1 MKNIFM
7 FVSFFVL
14 FACSINA
21 EVVTKTVTKTSTG
34 EGHGLSREEAVNNA
48 IVEAIGKMSGVSISS
63 IKKSNVLSVNSNSG
77 SDMVDSYS
85 ERISKATKG
94 KADSYEI
101 NDVYQDG
108 SGNWVAKVTIKNS
121 KTTKSYKAP
130 GLDNKQRRSLAVF
143 NASDGDA
150 RGLGENLKTHIITN
164 LTKSRKFNILDRDNG
179 GYYEMEKA
187 LIKSSNANSDEIY
200 KLKNVLG
207 SDYLMIFDIKA
218 AQARTKHSN
227 LTGQN
232 ITKAEFAVDYQVILF
247 ATREVKYSNTLTMS
261 VSVKDDLKSNEE
273 AYKKIADKITSDIL
287 NAIYPLKIASVN
299 GKEVVFTQ
307 NLNVGERF
315 ECFSQ
320 GKALKDSY
328 TKQGTNDMRVESKVG
343 EVEITRVTP
352 KLSYAKIIDGQ
363 MKEGYICRPLG
374 GGSGSG
380 YSEGRDANYQL
391 NDGGGVNLGF

>member
-1 MKNIFM
+1 MKKYLFIFA
-7 FVSFFVL
+7 FL
-14 FACSINA
+14 ACALNA
-21 EVVTKTVTKTSTG
+21 EVLTHTSTKTAMG
-34 EGHGLSREEAVNNA
+34 EGHGLTREEAINNA
-48 IVEAIGKMSGVSISS
+48 IVEAVGKISGVNINS
-63 IKKSNVLSVNSNSG
+63 IKKSNTQAISDNSG
-77 SDMVDSYS
+77 SNIVDTYS
-85 ERISKATKG
+85 NDISKATKG
-94 KADSYEI
+94 RADSYEI
-101 NDVYQDG
+101 ISTNQDSTG
-108 SGNWVAKVTIKNS
+108 KWVVVVEIKNS

-143 NASDGDA
+143 NASYGYT
-150 RGLGENLKTHIITN
+150 RGLGENLKTHIISN

-218 AQARTKHSN
+218 AQARTKQSN

-247 ATREVKYSNTLTMS
+247 ATREVKYSNTLAMS
-261 VSVKDDLKSNEE
+261 VSVKDDIKSNEM
-273 AYKKIADKITSDIL
+273 AFKNIADKITSDIL

-299 GKEVVFTQ
+299 GQEVVFTQ

-328 TKQGTNDMRVESKVG
+328 TKQSTNDMRVESKVG
-343 EVEITRVTP
+343 EVEITRADP

-374 GGSGSG
+374 GGSGPG
-380 YSEGRDANYQL
+380 YSEGRDVNYQL

>member
-1 MKNIFM
+1 MKKYLFIFA
-7 FVSFFVL
+7 FL
-14 FACSINA
+14 ACALNA
-21 EVVTKTVTKTSTG
+21 EVVTHTSTKTATG
-34 EGHGLSREEAVNNA
+34 EGYGLTREEAINNA
-48 IVEAIGKMSGVSISS
+48 IIEAIGKINGVNINS
-63 IKKSNVLSVNSNSG
+63 IKKSNTQAISDNSG
-77 SDMVDSYS
+77 SNIVDAYS
-85 ERISKATKG
+85 NDISKATKG
-94 KADSYEI
+94 RADSYEI
-101 NDVYQDG
+101 ISTNQDSTG
-108 SGNWVAKVTIKNS
+108 KWVAVVEIKNS

-143 NASDGDA
+143 NASYGDT
-150 RGLGENLKTHIITN
+150 RGLGENLKTHIISN

-187 LIKSSNANSDEIY
+187 LISSGNAGSDEIY

-207 SDYLMIFDIKA
+207 SDYLMIFDVKA
-218 AQARTKHSN
+218 AQARTKQSN

-247 ATREVKYSNTLTMS
+247 ATREVKYSNTLAMS
-261 VSVKDDLKSNEE
+261 VSVKDDLKSNE
-273 AYKKIADKITSDIL
+273 AAFKKIADKITSDIL
-287 NAIYPLKIASVN
+287 NAIYPLKIANIN
-299 GKEVVFTQ
+299 GQEVVFTQ

-328 TKQGTNDMRVESKVG
+328 TKQSTNDMRVESKVG
-343 EVEITRVTP
+343 EVEITRADP

>member
-1 MKNIFM
+1 MKKYLFIFA
-7 FVSFFVL
+7 FL
-14 FACSINA
+14 ACALNA
-21 EVVTKTVTKTSTG
+21 EVVTHTSTKTATG
-34 EGHGLSREEAVNNA
+34 EGHGLTREEAINNA
-48 IVEAIGKMSGVSISS
+48 IVEAVGKISGVNINS
-63 IKKSNVLSVNSNSG
+63 IKKSNTQAISDNSG
-77 SDMVDSYS
+77 SNIVDTYLND
-85 ERISKATKG
+85 ISKATKG
-94 KADSYEI
+94 RADSYEI
-101 NDVYQDG
+101 ISTNQDSTG
-108 SGNWVAKVTIKNS
+108 KWVAVVEIKNS

-143 NASDGDA
+143 NASDGDT

-328 TKQGTNDMRVESKVG
+328 TKQSTNDMRVESKVG
-343 EVEITRVTP
+343 EVEITRADP

-380 YSEGRDANYQL
+380 YSEGRDTNYQL

>member
-1 MKNIFM
+1 MKKYLFIFA
-7 FVSFFVL
+7 FL
-14 FACSINA
+14 ACALNA
-21 EVVTKTVTKTSTG
+21 EVLTHTSTKTAMG
-34 EGHGLSREEAVNNA
+34 EGHGLTREEAINNA
-48 IVEAIGKMSGVSISS
+48 IIEAIGKINGVNINS
-63 IKKSNVLSVNSNSG
+63 IKKSNTQAQSDNSG
-77 SDMVDSYS
+77 SNIVDAYS
-85 ERISKATKG
+85 NDISKATKG
-94 KADSYEI
+94 RADSYEI
-101 NDVYQDG
+101 ISTNQDSTG
-108 SGNWVAKVTIKNS
+108 KWVAVVEIKNS

-143 NASDGDA
+143 NASYGDT
-150 RGLGENLKTHIITN
+150 RGLGENLKIHIISN

-187 LIKSSNANSDEIY
+187 LIKSSNVNSDEIY

-218 AQARTKHSN
+218 AQARTKQSN

-299 GKEVVFTQ
+299 GQEVVFTQ

-328 TKQGTNDMRVESKVG
+328 TKQSTSDMRVETRAG
-343 EVEITRVTP
+343 QVEITRADP

-380 YSEGRDANYQL
+380 YSEGRDVNYQL

>member
-1 MKNIFM
+1 MKKYLFIFA
-7 FVSFFVL
+7 FL
-14 FACSINA
+14 ACALNA
-21 EVVTKTVTKTSTG
+21 EVVTHTSTKTATG
-34 EGHGLSREEAVNNA
+34 EGHGLTREEAINNA
-48 IVEAIGKMSGVSISS
+48 IIEAVGKISGVNISS
-63 IKKSNVLSVNSNSG
+63 IKRSSTQAISDNSG
-77 SDMVDSYS
+77 SNILDAYS
-85 ERISKATKG
+85 NDISKATKG
-94 KADSYEI
+94 RADSYEI
-101 NDVYQDG
+101 ISANQDSTG
-108 SGNWVAKVTIKNS
+108 KWVAVVEIKNS

-143 NASDGDA
+143 NASYGDT
-150 RGLGENLKTHIITN
+150 RGLGENLKTHIISN

-207 SDYLMIFDIKA
+207 SDYLMIFDLKA
-218 AQARTKHSN
+218 AQARTKQSN

-247 ATREVKYSNTLTMS
+247 ATREVKYSNTLAMS

-299 GKEVVFTQ
+299 GQEVVFTQ

-328 TKQGTNDMRVESKVG
+328 TKQSTGDMRVESKVG
-343 EVEITRVTP
+343 EVEITRADP

-374 GGSGSG
+374 GGSGPG

>member
-1 MKNIFM
+1 MKKYLFIFA
-7 FVSFFVL
+7 FLACVL
-14 FACSINA
+14 NA
-21 EVVTKTVTKTSTG
+21 EVLTHISTKTAMG
-34 EGHGLSREEAVNNA
+34 EGHGLTREEAINNA
-48 IVEAIGKMSGVSISS
+48 IIEAIGKINGVNINS
-63 IKKSNVLSVNSNSG
+63 IKKSNTQAISDNSG
-77 SDMVDSYS
+77 SNIVDTYLND
-85 ERISKATKG
+85 ISKATKG
-94 KADSYEI
+94 RADSYEI
-101 NDVYQDG
+101 ISTNQDSTG
-108 SGNWVAKVTIKNS
+108 KWAAVVEIKNS

-143 NASDGDA
+143 NASYGDT
-150 RGLGENLKTHIITN
+150 RGLGENLKTHIISN

-187 LIKSSNANSDEIY
+187 LIDSGDTKRDEIY

-218 AQARTKHSN
+218 AQARTKQSN

-299 GKEVVFTQ
+299 GQEVVFTQ

-328 TKQGTNDMRVESKVG
+328 TKQSTGDMRVESKVG
-343 EVEITRVTP
+343 EVEITRADP

>member
-1 MKNIFM
+1 MKKYLFIFA
-7 FVSFFVL
+7 FL
-14 FACSINA
+14 ACALNA
-21 EVVTKTVTKTSTG
+21 EVLTHTSTKTAMG
-34 EGHGLSREEAVNNA
+34 EGHGLTREEAINNA
-48 IVEAIGKMSGVSISS
+48 IIEAIGKINGVNINS
-63 IKKSNVLSVNSNSG
+63 IKKSNTQAISDNSG
-77 SDMVDSYS
+77 SNIVDAYS
-85 ERISKATKG
+85 NDISKATKG
-94 KADSYEI
+94 RADSYEI
-101 NDVYQDG
+101 ISTNQDSTG
-108 SGNWVAKVTIKNS
+108 KWAAVVEIKNS

-143 NASDGDA
+143 NASYGDT
-150 RGLGENLKTHIITN
+150 RGLGENLKTHIISN

-187 LIKSSNANSDEIY
+187 LIDSGDTKRDEIY

-218 AQARTKHSN
+218 AQARTKQSN

-299 GKEVVFTQ
+299 GQEVVFTQ

-328 TKQGTNDMRVESKVG
+328 TKQSTGDMRVESKVG
-343 EVEITRVTP
+343 EVEITRADP

-363 MKEGYICRPLG
+363 MKEGYICRSLG

>member
-1 MKNIFM
+1 MKKYLFIFA
-7 FVSFFVL
+7 FL
-14 FACSINA
+14 ACALNA
-21 EVVTKTVTKTSTG
+21 EVVTHTSTKTATG
-34 EGHGLSREEAVNNA
+34 EGYGLTREEAINNA
-48 IVEAIGKMSGVSISS
+48 IVEAVGKISGVNINS
-63 IKKSNVLSVNSNSG
+63 IKKSNTQAISDNSG
-77 SDMVDSYS
+77 SNIVDAYS
-85 ERISKATKG
+85 NDISKATKG
-94 KADSYEI
+94 RADSYEI
-101 NDVYQDG
+101 ISTNQDSTG
-108 SGNWVAKVTIKNS
+108 KWVAVVEIKNS

-130 GLDNKQRRSLAVF
+130 GLDNQQRRSLAVF
-143 NASDGDA
+143 NASYGDT
-150 RGLGENLKTHIITN
+150 RGLGENLKTHIISN

-218 AQARTKHSN
+218 AQARTKQSN

-232 ITKAEFAVDYQVILF
+232 ITKAEVVVDYQVILF

-261 VSVKDDLKSNEE
+261 VSVKDDLKSNE
-273 AYKKIADKITSDIL
+273 AAFKKIADKITSDIL

-299 GKEVVFTQ
+299 GQEVVFTQ

-328 TKQGTNDMRVESKVG
+328 TKQSTSDMRVETRAG
-343 EVEITRVTP
+343 QVEITRADP

-374 GGSGSG
+374 GGSGPG

>member
-1 MKNIFM
+1 MKKYLFIFA
-7 FVSFFVL
+7 FL
-14 FACSINA
+14 ACALNA
-21 EVVTKTVTKTSTG
+21 EVVTHTNTKTAMG
-34 EGHGLSREEAVNNA
+34 EGYGLTREEAINNA
-48 IVEAIGKMSGVSISS
+48 IIEAIGKINGVNINS
-63 IKKSNVLSVNSNSG
+63 IKKSNTQAISDNSG
-77 SDMVDSYS
+77 SNIVDAYS
-85 ERISKATKG
+85 NDISKATKG
-94 KADSYEI
+94 RADSYEI
-101 NDVYQDG
+101 ISANQDSTG
-108 SGNWVAKVTIKNS
+108 KWVAVVEIKNS

-143 NASDGDA
+143 NASYGDT
-150 RGLGENLKTHIITN
+150 RGLGENLKTHIISN

-187 LIKSSNANSDEIY
+187 LIDGGDTKRDEIY

-218 AQARTKHSN
+218 AQARTKQSN

-232 ITKAEFAVDYQVILF
+232 ITKAEVAVDYQVILF
-247 ATREVKYSNTLTMS
+247 ATREVKYSNTLAMS
-261 VSVKDDLKSNEE
+261 VSVKDDLKSNE
-273 AYKKIADKITSDIL
+273 AAFKKIADKITSDIL

-299 GKEVVFTQ
+299 GQEVVFTQ

-328 TKQGTNDMRVESKVG
+328 TKQSTSDMRVESKVG
-343 EVEITRVTP
+343 EVEITRADP

-374 GGSGSG
+374 GGSSPG

>member
-1 MKNIFM
+1 MKKYLFIFA
-7 FVSFFVL
+7 FL
-14 FACSINA
+14 ACALNA
-21 EVVTKTVTKTSTG
+21 EVVTHTSTKAAMG
-34 EGHGLSREEAVNNA
+34 EGHGLTREEAINNA
-48 IVEAIGKMSGVSISS
+48 IVEAVGKISGVNINS
-63 IKKSNVLSVNSNSG
+63 IKKSNTQAISDNSG
-77 SDMVDSYS
+77 SNIVDTYLND
-85 ERISKATKG
+85 INKATKG
-94 KADSYEI
+94 RVDSYEI
-101 NDVYQDG
+101 ISTNQDSTG
-108 SGNWVAKVTIKNS
+108 KWVAVVEIKNS

-143 NASDGDA
+143 NASYGDT
-150 RGLGENLKTHIITN
+150 RGLGENLKTHIISN

-218 AQARTKHSN
+218 AQARTKQSN
-227 LTGQN
+227 LTGQK
-232 ITKAEFAVDYQVILF
+232 ITKAEVAVDYQVILF
-247 ATREVKYSNTLTMS
+247 ATREVKYSNTLAMS
-261 VSVKDDLKSNEE
+261 VSVKDDLKSNE
-273 AYKKIADKITSDIL
+273 AAFKKIADKITSDIL

-328 TKQGTNDMRVESKVG
+328 TKQSTSDMRVETRAG
-343 EVEITRVTP
+343 QVEITRADP
-352 KLSYAKIIDGQ
+352 KLSYAKIIEGQ

-374 GGSGSG
+374 GGSGPG

>member
-1 MKNIFM
+1 MKKYLFIFA
-7 FVSFFVL
+7 FL
-14 FACSINA
+14 ACALNA
-21 EVVTKTVTKTSTG
+21 EVVTHTSTKTAMG
-34 EGHGLSREEAVNNA
+34 EGHGLTREEAINNA
-48 IVEAIGKMSGVSISS
+48 IVEAVGKISGVNISS
-63 IKKSNVLSVNSNSG
+63 IKRSSTQAISDNSG
-77 SDMVDSYS
+77 SNIVDAYS
-85 ERISKATKG
+85 NDISKATKG
-94 KADSYEI
+94 RADSYEI
-101 NDVYQDG
+101 ISTNQDSTG
-108 SGNWVAKVTIKNS
+108 KWVAVVEIKNS

-143 NASDGDA
+143 NASYGDT

-207 SDYLMIFDIKA
+207 SEYLMIFDLKA
-218 AQARTKHSN
+218 AQARTKQSN

-299 GKEVVFTQ
+299 GQEVVFTQ

-328 TKQGTNDMRVESKVG
+328 TKQSTNDMRVESKVG
-343 EVEITRVTP
+343 EVEITRADP

>member
-1 MKNIFM
+1 MKKYLFIFA
-7 FVSFFVL
+7 FL
-14 FACSINA
+14 ACALNA
-21 EVVTKTVTKTSTG
+21 EVVTHTSTKTATG
-34 EGHGLSREEAVNNA
+34 EGYGLTREEAINNA
-48 IVEAIGKMSGVSISS
+48 IIEAVGKIGGVNISS
-63 IKKSNVLSVNSNSG
+63 IKRSSTQAISDNSG
-77 SDMVDSYS
+77 SNIVDTYLND
-85 ERISKATKG
+85 INKATKG
-94 KADSYEI
+94 RADSYEI
-101 NDVYQDG
+101 ISTNQDSTG
-108 SGNWVAKVTIKNS
+108 KWVAVVEIKNS

-143 NASDGDA
+143 NASYGYT
-150 RGLGENLKTHIITN
+150 RGLGENLKTHIISN

-218 AQARTKHSN
+218 AQARTKQSN

-247 ATREVKYSNTLTMS
+247 ATREVKYSNTLAMS
-261 VSVKDDLKSNEE
+261 VSVKDDIKSNEM
-273 AYKKIADKITSDIL
+273 AFKNIADKITSDIL

-299 GKEVVFTQ
+299 GQEVVFTQ

-328 TKQGTNDMRVESKVG
+328 TKQSTNDMRVESKVG
-343 EVEITRVTP
+343 EVEITRADP

-374 GGSGSG
+374 GGSGPG
-380 YSEGRDANYQL
+380 YSEGRDVNYQL

>member
-1 MKNIFM
+1 MKKYLFIFA
-7 FVSFFVL
+7 FL
-14 FACSINA
+14 ACALNA
-21 EVVTKTVTKTSTG
+21 EVVTHTNTKTAMG
-34 EGHGLSREEAVNNA
+34 EGHGLTREEAINNA
-48 IVEAIGKMSGVSISS
+48 IIEAVGKISGVNINS
-63 IKKSNVLSVNSNSG
+63 IKKSNTQAISDNSG
-77 SDMVDSYS
+77 SNIVDAYS
-85 ERISKATKG
+85 NDISKATKG
-94 KADSYEI
+94 RADSYEI
-101 NDVYQDG
+101 ISTNQDSTG
-108 SGNWVAKVTIKNS
+108 KWVAVVEIKNS

-143 NASDGDA
+143 NASYGDT
-150 RGLGENLKTHIITN
+150 RGLGENLKTHIISN

-207 SDYLMIFDIKA
+207 SEYLMIFDIKA
-218 AQARTKHSN
+218 AQARTKQSN

-299 GKEVVFTQ
+299 GQEVVFTQ
-307 NLNVGERF
+307 NLSVGERF

-328 TKQGTNDMRVESKVG
+328 TKQSTSDMRVESKVG

>member
-1 MKNIFM
+1 MKKYLFIFA
-7 FVSFFVL
+7 FL
-14 FACSINA
+14 ACALNA
-21 EVVTKTVTKTSTG
+21 EVVTHTSTKTATG
-34 EGHGLSREEAVNNA
+34 EGHGLTREEAINNA
-48 IVEAIGKMSGVSISS
+48 IVEAVGKINGVNISS
-63 IKKSNVLSVNSNSG
+63 IKRSSTQAISDNSG
-77 SDMVDSYS
+77 SNIVDAYS
-85 ERISKATKG
+85 NDISKATKG
-94 KADSYEI
+94 RADSYEI
-101 NDVYQDG
+101 ISTNQDSTG
-108 SGNWVAKVTIKNS
+108 KWVAVVEIKNS

-143 NASDGDA
+143 NASYGDT
-150 RGLGENLKTHIITN
+150 RGLGENLKTHIISN

-187 LIKSSNANSDEIY
+187 LIDSGDTKRDEIY

-218 AQARTKHSN
+218 AQARTKQSN

-299 GKEVVFTQ
+299 GQEVVFTQ

-328 TKQGTNDMRVESKVG
+328 TKQSTSDMRVESKVG
-343 EVEITRVTP
+343 EVEITRADP
-352 KLSYAKIIDGQ
+352 KLSYAKIIEGQ

-374 GGSGSG
+374 GGSGPG

>member
-1 MKNIFM
+1 MKKYLFIFA
-7 FVSFFVL
+7 FL
-14 FACSINA
+14 ACALNA
-21 EVVTKTVTKTSTG
+21 EVVTHTSTKTAMG
-34 EGHGLSREEAVNNA
+34 EGHGLTREEAINNA
-48 IVEAIGKMSGVSISS
+48 IVEAVGKISGVNISS
-63 IKKSNVLSVNSNSG
+63 IKRSSTQAISDNSG
-77 SDMVDSYS
+77 SNIVDAYS
-85 ERISKATKG
+85 NDISKATKG

-101 NDVYQDG
+101 ISANQDSAG
-108 SGNWVAKVTIKNS
+108 KWVAVVEIKNS

-143 NASDGDA
+143 NASNGDT
-150 RGLGENLKTHIITN
+150 RGLGENLKTHIISN

-218 AQARTKHSN
+218 AQARTKQSN

-232 ITKAEFAVDYQVILF
+232 ITKAEVAVDYQVILF
-247 ATREVKYSNTLTMS
+247 ATREVKYSNTLAMS
-261 VSVKDDLKSNEE
+261 VSVKDDLKSNE
-273 AYKKIADKITSDIL
+273 AAFKKIADKITSDIL

-299 GKEVVFTQ
+299 GQEVVFTQ

-328 TKQGTNDMRVESKVG
+328 TKQSTSDMRVETRAG
-343 EVEITRVTP
+343 QVEITRADP

-374 GGSGSG
+374 GGSGPG

>member
-1 MKNIFM
+1 MKKYLFIFA
-7 FVSFFVL
+7 FL
-14 FACSINA
+14 ACALNA
-21 EVVTKTVTKTSTG
+21 EVLTHTSTKTAMG
-34 EGHGLSREEAVNNA
+34 EGHGLTREEAINNA
-48 IVEAIGKMSGVSISS
+48 IIEAIGKINGVNINS
-63 IKKSNVLSVNSNSG
+63 IKKSNTQAQSDNSG
-77 SDMVDSYS
+77 SNIVDTYLND
-85 ERISKATKG
+85 INKATKG
-94 KADSYEI
+94 RADSYEI
-101 NDVYQDG
+101 ISTNQDSTG
-108 SGNWVAKVTIKNS
+108 KWVAVVEIKNS

-143 NASDGDA
+143 NASYGDT
-150 RGLGENLKTHIITN
+150 RGLGENLKIHIISN

-187 LIKSSNANSDEIY
+187 LIKSSNVNSDEIY

-218 AQARTKHSN
+218 AQARTKQSN

-299 GKEVVFTQ
+299 EKEVVFTQ

-328 TKQGTNDMRVESKVG
+328 TKQSTSDMRVESKVG
-343 EVEITRVTP
+343 EVEITRADP
-352 KLSYAKIIDGQ
+352 KLSYAKIIEGQ

-374 GGSGSG
+374 GSSDPG

>member
-1 MKNIFM
+1 MKKYLFIFA
-7 FVSFFVL
+7 FLACVL
-14 FACSINA
+14 NA
-21 EVVTKTVTKTSTG
+21 EVVTHTSTKTATG
-34 EGHGLSREEAVNNA
+34 EGHGLTREEAINNA
-48 IVEAIGKMSGVSISS
+48 IIEAVGKISGVNISS
-63 IKKSNVLSVNSNSG
+63 MKRSSTQAISDNSG
-77 SDMVDSYS
+77 SNIVDAYS
-85 ERISKATKG
+85 NDISKATKG
-94 KADSYEI
+94 RADSYEI
-101 NDVYQDG
+101 ISANQDSAG
-108 SGNWVAKVTIKNS
+108 KWVAVVEIKNS

-130 GLDNKQRRSLAVF
+130 GLGNKQRRSLAVF
-143 NASDGDA
+143 NASYGDT
-150 RGLGENLKTHIITN
+150 RGLGENLKTHIISN

-207 SDYLMIFDIKA
+207 SDYLMIFDVKA
-218 AQARTKHSN
+218 AQARTKQSN

-232 ITKAEFAVDYQVILF
+232 ITKAEVAVDYQVILF

-299 GKEVVFTQ
+299 GQEVVFTQ
-307 NLNVGERF
+307 NLSVGERF

-328 TKQGTNDMRVESKVG
+328 TKQSTSDMRVESKAG
-343 EVEITRVTP
+343 EVEITRATP

-363 MKEGYICRPLG
+363 MKEDYICRPLG
-374 GGSGSG
+374 GDLG
-380 YSEGRDANYQL
+380 YSQGRDANYQL

>member
-1 MKNIFM
+1 MKKYLFIFA
-7 FVSFFVL
+7 FL
-14 FACSINA
+14 ACALNA
-21 EVVTKTVTKTSTG
+21 EVLTHTSTKTAMG
-34 EGHGLSREEAVNNA
+34 EGHGLTREEAINNA
-48 IVEAIGKMSGVSISS
+48 IIEAVGKISGVNINS
-63 IKKSNVLSVNSNSG
+63 IKKSNTQAQSDNSG
-77 SDMVDSYS
+77 SNIVDAYS
-85 ERISKATKG
+85 NDISKATKG
-94 KADSYEI
+94 RADSYEI
-101 NDVYQDG
+101 ISTNQDSTG
-108 SGNWVAKVTIKNS
+108 KWVAVVEIKNS

-143 NASDGDA
+143 NASNGDT
-150 RGLGENLKTHIITN
+150 RGLGENLKTHIISN
-164 LTKSRKFNILDRDNG
+164 LIKSRKFNILDRDNG

-207 SDYLMIFDIKA
+207 SDYFMIFDIKA
-218 AQARTKHSN
+218 AQARTKQSN

-287 NAIYPLKIASVN
+287 NAIYPLKIANVN
-299 GKEVVFTQ
+299 GQEVVFTQ

-328 TKQGTNDMRVESKVG
+328 TKQSTGDMRVESKVG
-343 EVEITRVTP
+343 EVEITRADP

-374 GGSGSG
+374 GGSGPG
-380 YSEGRDANYQL
+380 YSEGRDVNYQL

>member
-1 MKNIFM
+1 MKKYLFIFA
-7 FVSFFVL
+7 FL
-14 FACSINA
+14 ACALNA
-21 EVVTKTVTKTSTG
+21 EVLTHISIKTAMG
-34 EGHGLSREEAVNNA
+34 EGHGLTREEAINNA
-48 IVEAIGKMSGVSISS
+48 IIEAIGKINGVNINS
-63 IKKSNVLSVNSNSG
+63 IKKSNTQAISDNSG
-77 SDMVDSYS
+77 SNIVDAYS
-85 ERISKATKG
+85 NDISKATKG
-94 KADSYEI
+94 RADSYEI
-101 NDVYQDG
+101 ISTNQDSTG
-108 SGNWVAKVTIKNS
+108 KWAAVVEIKNS

-143 NASDGDA
+143 NASYGDT
-150 RGLGENLKTHIITN
+150 RGLGENLKTHIISN

-187 LIKSSNANSDEIY
+187 LIDSGDTKRDEIY

-218 AQARTKHSN
+218 AQARTKQSN

-287 NAIYPLKIASVN
+287 NAIYPLKIANVN
-299 GKEVVFTQ
+299 GQEVVFTQ

-328 TKQGTNDMRVESKVG
+328 TKQSTNDMRVESKVG
-343 EVEITRVTP
+343 EVEITRADP
-352 KLSYAKIIDGQ
+352 KLSYAKIIEGQ

>member
-1 MKNIFM
+1 MKKYLFIFA
-7 FVSFFVL
+7 FL
-14 FACSINA
+14 ACALNA
-21 EVVTKTVTKTSTG
+21 EVVTHTNTKTAMG
-34 EGHGLSREEAVNNA
+34 EGHGLTREEAINNA
-48 IVEAIGKMSGVSISS
+48 IIEAVGKISGVNINS
-63 IKKSNVLSVNSNSG
+63 IKKSNTQAISDNSG
-77 SDMVDSYS
+77 SNIVDAYS
-85 ERISKATKG
+85 NDISKATKG
-94 KADSYEI
+94 RADSYEI
-101 NDVYQDG
+101 ISTNQDSTG
-108 SGNWVAKVTIKNS
+108 KWVAVVEIKNS

-143 NASDGDA
+143 NASYGDT
-150 RGLGENLKTHIITN
+150 RGLGEGLKTHIISN

-207 SDYLMIFDIKA
+207 SEYLMIFDIKA
-218 AQARTKHSN
+218 AQARTKQSN

-299 GKEVVFTQ
+299 GQEVVFTQ
-307 NLNVGERF
+307 NLSVGERF

-328 TKQGTNDMRVESKVG
+328 TKQSTSDMRVESKVG

>member
-1 MKNIFM
+1 MKKYLFIFA
-7 FVSFFVL
+7 FLACVL
-14 FACSINA
+14 NA
-21 EVVTKTVTKTSTG
+21 EVVTHTSTKAATG
-34 EGHGLSREEAVNNA
+34 EGHGLTREEAINNA
-48 IVEAIGKMSGVSISS
+48 IIEAVGKISGINISS
-63 IKKSNVLSVNSNSG
+63 MKRSSTQAISDNSG
-77 SDMVDSYS
+77 SNIVDAYS
-85 ERISKATKG
+85 NDISKATKG
-94 KADSYEI
+94 RADSYEI
-101 NDVYQDG
+101 ISANQDSTG
-108 SGNWVAKVTIKNS
+108 KWVAVVEIKNS

-130 GLDNKQRRSLAVF
+130 GLGNKQRRSLAVF
-143 NASDGDA
+143 NASYGDI
-150 RGLGENLKTHIITN
+150 RGLGENLKTHIISN

-207 SDYLMIFDIKA
+207 SDYLMIFDVKA
-218 AQARTKHSN
+218 AQARTKQSN

-232 ITKAEFAVDYQVILF
+232 ITKAEVAVDYQVILF

-299 GKEVVFTQ
+299 GQEVVFTQ
-307 NLNVGERF
+307 NLSVGERF

-328 TKQGTNDMRVESKVG
+328 TKQSTSDMRVESKVG
-343 EVEITRVTP
+343 EVEITRATP

-374 GGSGSG
+374 GDLG
-380 YSEGRDANYQL
+380 YSQGRDANYQL